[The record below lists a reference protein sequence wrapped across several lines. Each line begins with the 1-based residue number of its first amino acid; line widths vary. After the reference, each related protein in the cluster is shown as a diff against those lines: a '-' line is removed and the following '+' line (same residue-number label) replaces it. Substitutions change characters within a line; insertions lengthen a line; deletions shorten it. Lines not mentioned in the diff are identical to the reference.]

1 MTFNPDSNIG
11 GGKVSRRGRNTG
23 IAVGGGGI
31 AVVILA
37 LISPLLGVDLTG
49 LSGLFGGGAGQ
60 YETGPADNLEQC
72 QTGAD
77 ANANVEC
84 RMKGASAS
92 LDAYWAGTFAA
103 EGITYRSPT
112 EFVLFSDATG
122 TGCGNATSAT
132 GPFYC
137 PTDESIYIDTGFF
150 DDLRTQFGASGGP
163 LAEMYVI
170 AHEWGHH
177 IQNITGRMDGLN
189 LQDQGPTS
197 DGVRLELQADCYAG
211 SWVKDASTVPG
222 DNGVPFLKVP
232 TDAEIADA
240 LDAAAAVGDDRI
252 QETLGG
258 GQVNPET
265 WTHGS
270 SESRQKWFTA
280 GYQGGWQA
288 CDTFAVSGSQL

>member
-163 LAEMYVI
+163 LAEMYVV

-177 IQNITGRMDGLN
+177 IQNVLGTMNN
-189 LQDQGPTS
+189 LDLRDSGPTS
-197 DGVRLELQADCYAG
+197 DSVRLELQADCYGG
-211 SWVKDASTVPG
+211 SWAKDASTVS
-222 DNGVPFLKVP
+222 DASGVPFLQP
-232 TDAEIADA
+232 ITQQQINDA
-240 LDAAAAVGDDRI
+240 LNAAQVIGDDRI
-252 QETLGG
+252 QSQAT

-270 SESRQKWFTA
+270 SEQRQKWFSI
-280 GYQGGWQA
+280 GYEQGPNA
-288 CDTFAVSGSQL
+288 CQTFGGNL

>member
-11 GGKVSRRGRNTG
+11 GGRISRRGRNTG

-60 YETGPADNLEQC
+60 YEAGPIDSLEQC

-77 ANANVEC
+77 ANASVEC

-92 LDAYWAGTFAA
+92 LDAYWSATFVQ

-112 EFVLFSDATG
+112 EFVLFSGATS

-137 PTDESIYIDTGFF
+137 PTDESIYVDTGFF

-163 LAEMYVI
+163 LAEMYVV

-177 IQNITGRMDGLN
+177 IQNVLGTMSN
-189 LQDQGPTS
+189 LDLRDTGPTS
-197 DGVRLELQADCYAG
+197 DSVRLELQADCYAG
-211 SWVKDASTVPG
+211 SWAKEASTISDAG
-222 DNGVPFLKVP
+222 GVPFLQP
-232 TDAEIADA
+232 ITQQQINDA
-240 LDAAAAVGDDRI
+240 LNAAQVIGDDRI
-252 QETLGG
+252 QSQAT

-270 SESRQKWFTA
+270 SEQRQRWFSVGFERGPNACQTF
-280 GYQGGWQA
+280 GG
-288 CDTFAVSGSQL
+288 DL

>member
-31 AVVILA
+31 AVLVLA
-37 LISPLLGVDLTG
+37 LISPLVGVDLTG
-49 LSGLFGGGAGQ
+49 LAGLFGGGAGQ
-60 YETGPADNLEQC
+60 YEAGPADSLEQC

-92 LDAYWAGTFAA
+92 LDAYWSAMFTQ
-103 EGITYRSPT
+103 EGVTYRSPT
-112 EFVLFSDATG
+112 EFVLFSGATS
-122 TGCGNATSAT
+122 TGCGSATSAT

-137 PTDESIYIDTGFF
+137 PTDESIYVDTGFF

-163 LAEMYVI
+163 LAEMYVV

-177 IQNITGRMDGLN
+177 IQNVLGTMNNLN
-189 LQDQGPTS
+189 LSDTGPTS
-197 DGVRLELQADCYAG
+197 DSVRLELQADCYAG
-211 SWVKDASTVPG
+211 SWTKDASTVA
-222 DNGVPFLKVP
+222 DASGVPFLQP
-232 TDAEIADA
+232 ITQQQINDA
-240 LDAAAAVGDDRI
+240 LNAAQVIGDDRI
-252 QETLGG
+252 QSQAT

-270 SESRQKWFTA
+270 SEQRQKWFSI
-280 GYQGGWQA
+280 GYEKGPNACQTFGGN
-288 CDTFAVSGSQL
+288 L

>member
-11 GGKVSRRGRNTG
+11 GGRVSRRGRNTG

-31 AVVILA
+31 AVVVLA

-49 LSGLFGGGAGQ
+49 LAGLFGGGAGQ
-60 YETGPADNLEQC
+60 YESGPADSLDQC

-92 LDAYWAGTFAA
+92 LDTYWSGKFAD
-103 EGITYRSPT
+103 EGIEYRSPA
-112 EFVLFSDATG
+112 EFVLFTDATG

-137 PTDESIYIDTGFF
+137 PTDESIYVDTGFF

-163 LAEMYVI
+163 LAEMYVV

-177 IQNITGRMDGLN
+177 IQNVLGTMNN
-189 LQDQGPTS
+189 LDLRDTGPTS
-197 DGVRLELQADCYAG
+197 DSVRLELQADCYGG
-211 SWVKDASTVPG
+211 SWAKDASTVP
-222 DNGVPFLKVP
+222 DASGVPFLQP
-232 TDAEIADA
+232 ITQQQINDA
-240 LDAAAAVGDDRI
+240 LNAAQVIGDDRI
-252 QETLGG
+252 QSQAT

-270 SESRQKWFTA
+270 SEQRQKWFSI
-280 GYQGGWQA
+280 GYEQGPNA
-288 CDTFAVSGSQL
+288 CQTFGGNL